1 MVAGLLTYFSSGF
14 KFKEIELAVFAG
26 VDGVGIGGAQ
36 VLRFMDRASGMH
48 GPYMEENL
56 SRILSARDEAA
67 ASVRGRGVF
76 VLARLDTM
84 FFEGSITREENI
96 KRTQLFDALKHKDE
110 DDIRSVLASLELIA
124 SLPDDGESP
133 LLGTASRLLLPK
145 RKSLLYSACA
155 EEFQWL
161 SFLGRLRDLVQV
173 RDEDGLHE
181 EYISKFWTNLREN
194 YRFNNSL
201 AIARQ
206 ASIFVKCSQF
216 K

>member
-1 MVAGLLTYFSSGF
+1 M
-14 KFKEIELAVFAG
+14 FAG

-36 VLRFMDRASGMH
+36 VLRFMDHKSGMH

-56 SRILSARDEAA
+56 SRILAARDEAA
-67 ASVRGRGVF
+67 ASVRGRGVH

-96 KRTQLFDALKHKDE
+96 RRLQLFDALKVKDE
-110 DDIRSVLASLELIA
+110 DDIRTLLMSLDYVA
-124 SLPDDGESP
+124 SLPDDGETP
-133 LLGTASRLLLPK
+133 LLGTAGRLLLPK
-145 RKSLLYSACA
+145 RRCLLNDACA
-155 EEFQWL
+155 DEFQWL

-173 RDEDGLHE
+173 RDEDGMHE
-181 EYISKFWTNLREN
+181 EYISRFWTNLREN

-206 ASIFVKCSQF
+206 ASIFIKCSQF